1 MEPTCE
7 AVENLIGLGQT
18 VCGQPASIKHNGRWL
33 CADCY
38 RTEVD
43 HLESIPLRDWLAA
56 HETLREWDLASVSTE
71 RKSSIGLVDRPVPA
85 HGWSCQTPEEWR
97 AMIQWEA
104 EFLAALK
111 YICAD
116 AMLKARAQ

>member
-7 AVENLIGLGQT
+7 AVKNLIGLGPW
-18 VCGQPASIKHNGRWL
+18 VCLQPANIKSNGRWL

-43 HLESIPLRDWLAA
+43 NLESIPLRDRLAA
-56 HETLREWDLASVSTE
+56 HEPLGEWELASACPET
-71 RKSSIGLVDRPVPA
+71 KSAMGLVDRPVPA

-116 AMLKARAQ
+116 AMLKARAK